1 MQYLLLLYSDEARWP
16 EMTAGEQEAAMA
28 EYGAYREALAKA
40 GALVGASRLR
50 PTSATTTVRVDSGR
64 TQVLDGPY
72 AEAKEQLGGFFLIDV
87 PDLDAA
93 IAWAARC
100 PGAQHGTIEVRP
112 LWPPDA
118 A

>member
-1 MQYLLLLYSDEARWP
+1 MQYLLLLYADETRWP
-16 EMTAGEQEAAMA
+16 HMSAAEREAAMA
-28 EYGAYREALAKA
+28 EYGAYRQALAKA
-40 GALVGASRLR
+40 GALVSASRLR
-50 PTSATTTVRVDSGR
+50 PTSATTTVRIEGDR

-72 AEAKEQLGGFFLIDV
+72 AEVKEQLGGFFLIDV

-93 IAWAARC
+93 IAWAGRC
-100 PGAQHGTIEVRP
+100 PAARHGSIEVRP

>member
-1 MQYLLLLYSDEARWP
+1 MRL
-16 EMTAGEQEAAMA
+16 
-28 EYGAYREALAKA
+28 
-40 GALVGASRLR
+40 GALTAAGPNSSTAARGTAAPRHSASPTCGRTSACR
-50 PTSATTTVRVDSGR
+50 PTSATTTVRVESGR

-72 AEAKEQLGGFFLIDV
+72 AEVKEQLGGFLLIDV
-87 PDLDAA
+87 ADLDAA

-100 PGAQHGTIEVRP
+100 PAARHGTIEVRP